1 MLRVVFDPNVLV
13 SAAIHPA
20 GVPGRLVQLALER
33 RVSIVACPALLDE
46 LHGVLSRPK
55 FHRYITEDQGAEFV
69 LAIAG
74 AVEMHPDPAVVTGR
88 SRDPAD
94 NYLLDLGQSAGVDRI
109 VSGDGDLLSVRDHE
123 PPVITPRHLLE
134 ELGAA
139 N

>member
-20 GVPGRLVQLALER
+20 GLPGRLVQMALAR

-55 FHRYITEDQGAEFV
+55 FHRYITEDLRAEFAV
-69 LAIAG
+69 AIAG
-74 AVEMHPDPAVVTGR
+74 AAAMPPEPAVGTGR
-88 SRDPAD
+88 SRDPSD
-94 NYLLDLGQSAGVDRI
+94 NYLLDLGQSAGADHI
-109 VSGDGDLLSVRDHE
+109 VSGDSDLLSVGDHE
-123 PPVITPRHLLE
+123 PPVVTPRHLLE
-134 ELGAA
+134 ELGGA